1 MEKII
6 IQTGR
11 LCVHAKLNK
20 SKMDRA
26 ASFCGARISVIKAAS
41 VEKI

>member
-1 MEKII
+1 MGNII
-6 IQTGR
+6 IQIGGIY
-11 LCVHAKLNK
+11 VHAELNR
-20 SKMDRA
+20 SKVNRA